1 MKLIIRKNHFEAS
14 VWAAL
19 YICDKINA
27 HFKENEKP
35 FVLGLPTGDSPLLI
49 YKELIKLYIE
59 KKISFANVHTF
70 NMDEY
75 AGLTSDH
82 PQSYHFFMNENFFKH
97 IDIDPV
103 NTHILNGMAQD
114 TEKECSLYEEMI
126 LKKGPIDLFL
136 GGMGSNGH
144 IAFNEP
150 GSSFNSRTRL
160 IRLNEETRVAN
171 SRFFN
176 GDISKV
182 PSAALTV
189 GIGTIMDARE
199 ILIIINGKHKAMAL
213 KESLEGGVNIRMP
226 LSCLHNHPNATI
238 VCDEDA
244 ACELSNNTAE
254 NDD

>member
-1 MKLIIRKNHFEAS
+1 MRLIIRKNHFEAS

-49 YKELIKLYIE
+49 YRELIKLNNE
-59 KKISFANVHTF
+59 KKVSFTNVLTF

-75 AGLTSDH
+75 ARLPKEH
-82 PQSYHFFMNENFFKH
+82 PQSYYYFMNDNFFSH
-97 IDIDPV
+97 IDIDPS
-103 NTHILNGMAQD
+103 NTHLLNGMAED
-114 TEKECSLYEEMI
+114 TEKECRLYEELI
-126 LKKGPIDLFL
+126 IKKGGIDLFL

-160 IRLNEETRVAN
+160 ITLNEETRAAN

-176 GDISKV
+176 GDISNV

-199 ILIIINGKHKAMAL
+199 VLIIVNGKHKARAL
-213 KESLEGGVNIRMP
+213 KEALEGGVNIGLP
-226 LSCLHNHPNATI
+226 LSCLHNHPNSII

-244 ACELSNNTAE
+244 AGELSNKAGING
-254 NDD
+254 